1 MKENIDNLVAELNQ
15 KVTELN
21 QKVTEINK
29 NGASAKALKE
39 YNDIWFE
46 LFKYKHPIIR
56 K

>member
-1 MKENIDNLVAELNQ
+1 MKENIDNLVA
-15 KVTELN
+15 ELN